1 MKPIYTVIQ
10 TPTGGVTINADLGDG
25 HILSIPSDPANSD
38 YQAYLKY
45 LEENN

>member
-1 MKPIYTVIQ
+1 MITYTEKENSIGDKYIQ
-10 TPTGGVTINADLGDG
+10 ADLEDG
-25 HILSIPSDPANSD
+25 STLFIPLDPANSD

>member
-1 MKPIYTVIQ
+1 MNTFTYEEYRNLDGVI
-10 TPTGGVTINADLGDG
+10 VSISRSDG
-25 HILSIPSDPANSD
+25 ASIPLDPANSD